1 MRTELNKTIIEN
13 SKQEHKRSM
22 SNYNQSTPWQFVTL
36 TDDDSYRELQN
47 RYAQSVRRFAMS
59 SRRDQHFN
67 KLQRNVVAAEEA
79 IASQQIEDF
88 LLGAE
93 VDFY

>member
-59 SRRDQHFN
+59 SRRDQQFN

>member
-47 RYAQSVRRFAMS
+47 RYA
-59 SRRDQHFN
+59 
-67 KLQRNVVAAEEA
+67 KCP
-79 IASQQIEDF
+79 
-88 LLGAE
+88 
-93 VDFY
+93 